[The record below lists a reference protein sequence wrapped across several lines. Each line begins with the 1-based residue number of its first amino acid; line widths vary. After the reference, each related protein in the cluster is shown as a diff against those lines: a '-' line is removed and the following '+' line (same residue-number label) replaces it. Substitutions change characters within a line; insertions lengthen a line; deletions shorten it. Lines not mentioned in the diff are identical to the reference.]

1 MVEKIYSLVTN
12 EVLHEI
18 YRRSD
23 IEHQEPERVN
33 LGKESHYLQAAAMR
47 VQGQKSFRAHT
58 HLTRSRTI
66 PNLKAHESWVVVSGK
81 VTVHYF
87 DVDDRPLGDFT
98 LSDGDLTI
106 SYSGGHGYTVLTENT
121 LVYEFKSGPYEGQ
134 EIDKRFIEP

>member
-1 MVEKIYSLVTN
+1 MVEKVYSLVTN

-23 IEHQEPERVN
+23 LQHQSSERVN
-33 LGKESHYLQAAAMR
+33 LGSESDFLQAAAMR
-47 VQGQKSFRAHT
+47 IQDKKSFRAHT

-66 PNLKAHESWVVVSGK
+66 PNLKAHESWVVVSGR

-87 DVDDRPLGDFT
+87 DVDDSHLGDFT
-98 LSDGDLTI
+98 LMDGDLTI
-106 SYSGGHGYTVLTENT
+106 TYSGGHGYTVLDENT

-134 EIDKRFIEP
+134 AIDKRFIEP